1 MRMVIFGNSGS
12 GKTTLARRCAASLN
26 LAHLDLDAIAWK
38 SEGGRSAV
46 SESFRQLHA
55 FAAAHEGWVIEGCY
69 GELIGEATTMATE
82 LVFLNPGVEAC
93 QRNCRARPWEPH
105 KYPNRE
111 AQDANLNA
119 LLEWV
124 AQYPT
129 RTDEFSLA
137 AHRAIFD
144 RFPGRKRELRSNA

>member
-1 MRMVIFGNSGS
+1 MPTIEALRRSSGY
-12 GKTTLARRCAASLN
+12 AASLN

-38 SEGGRSAV
+38 SAGVRLEL
-46 SESFRQLHA
+46 SESILQMKTFT
-55 FAAAHEGWVIEGCY
+55 AAQDRWVIEGCY
-69 GELIGEATTMATE
+69 GELIGEAATLATE

-111 AQDANLNA
+111 EQDGNLNA

-144 RFPGRKRELRSNA
+144 GFPGRKRELKSNAQIDRINP